1 MRLFVLDENGNV
13 VFEFNVDSDASGY
26 HLNSSKAMQA
36 KVIKVIKEALQFLGR
51 RP

>member
-13 VFEFNVDSDASGY
+13 VFEFNTDGNH
-26 HLNSSKAMQA
+26 HLDSSKAMQA
-36 KVIKVIKEALQFLGR
+36 KVIKMILEALQFVGR